1 MLHAPRQTGKTS
13 LLLALRDLLN
23 SGAEGRFRC
32 VYVNVEGAQ
41 AARDD
46 VARAIRAVMS
56 RLASRA
62 RRLGDEFPDRVWADL
77 LAKCGPDDALAE
89 LLTQWSLADARPL
102 VLLIDE
108 IDVLIGDALL
118 AVLRQLRAGYD
129 ERPSGFPQSIAL
141 CGVRDVRDYRIH
153 ADLLERADSRR
164 WADKLFRRTEHS
176 GDGRTITVWGM

>member
-1 MLHAPRQTGKTS
+1 M
-13 LLLALRDLLN
+13 
-23 SGAEGRFRC
+23 
-32 VYVNVEGAQ
+32 
-41 AARDD
+41 
-46 VARAIRAVMS
+46 ARAIRAVMS

-62 RRLGDEFPDRVWADL
+62 RRLGDEFPDRVWAD

-153 ADLLERADSRR
+153 ADSRNEPI
-164 WADKLFRRTEHS
+164 A
-176 GDGRTITVWGM
+176 GAGRTSSFAARTLRRRAHHHRLGNVVPLGQTGRRR